1 MYNQDKNIWESQS
14 YRLSEQ
20 NWCRDPENQ
29 KDPKA
34 LYMRADMQ
42 LADLRDGS
50 DNANAVYW
58 MEQSAKGGH
67 VPAMVAMGDLFL
79 YGLAVKQS
87 RKLAIFWYEK
97 AAAQGDA
104 YAQEK
109 LEQLR
114 KKRRNKTLVW
124 SSAVTAA
131 AAAVVIVLL
140 CILGTGLEGVI
151 VHENTDLI
159 QTTTQEEFFS
169 NLQTVLEQND
179 TQLMISGQVSTN
191 RLMLK
196 FEGEGIDLSQFPA
209 ATVIW
214 GEDNYLVLQ
223 FASQEEAAR
232 CLDAL
237 RNMDNVSFV
246 EEDTYRQFNTQG
258 KPVFSAPA
266 TGGYMTWGAE
276 FMGMDDLSAWVC
288 TQKTDPVLVAVIDS
302 GTAVAPEYAGRVLPG
317 ANFVEG
323 GNGQYDNNGHGTHVG
338 SIIMDCTRGL
348 DVSVLPIRVLN
359 GDGLGATS
367 VIVEGIKYAL
377 NSDADVINMSL
388 GGPCNPTPL
397 GGSCGGGE
405 DYYINQAVASGK
417 IVVVAAGNSADNT
430 KNYCPA
436 HLESAI
442 VVSACDNNAMYTDFT
457 NFGDSVDVCAPGK
470 DVVNYGPGLEM
481 YAFDGTSQAAPHIS
495 ALAAMLRSYLP
506 NKTVEQLTKYI
517 KAYCI
522 LPGDPTYYGSGI
534 PYAAYFAGD

>member
-246 EEDTYRQFNTQG
+246 
-258 KPVFSAPA
+258 
-266 TGGYMTWGAE
+266 GGYLPAVQHPGKTGIQRPCHR
-276 FMGMDDLSAWVC
+276 GLYDLGC
-288 TQKTDPVLVAVIDS
+288 GI
-302 GTAVAPEYAGRVLPG
+302 Y
-317 ANFVEG
+317 
-323 GNGQYDNNGHGTHVG
+323 GHGRPL
-338 SIIMDCTRGL
+338 CLGL
-348 DVSVLPIRVLN
+348 HPKDRS
-359 GDGLGATS
+359 
-367 VIVEGIKYAL
+367 
-377 NSDADVINMSL
+377 
-388 GGPCNPTPL
+388 CF
-397 GGSCGGGE
+397 GGSDRQWNGCC
-405 DYYINQAVASGK
+405 SG
-417 IVVVAAGNSADNT
+417 
-430 KNYCPA
+430 
-436 HLESAI
+436 
-442 VVSACDNNAMYTDFT
+442 
-457 NFGDSVDVCAPGK
+457 VC
-470 DVVNYGPGLEM
+470 
-481 YAFDGTSQAAPHIS
+481 
-495 ALAAMLRSYLP
+495 R
-506 NKTVEQLTKYI
+506 
-517 KAYCI
+517 
-522 LPGDPTYYGSGI
+522 
-534 PYAAYFAGD
+534 